1 MKTALKKLW
10 KPVVG
15 VAGLAALI
23 AYTGGACQAKV
34 KPGTVAHAP
43 GTALPPNAATLTIKS
58 EPVAPR
64 IEVVGTVTSER
75 IINLSARL
83 SAYVQEMNV
92 SAGSVVKKDQVL
104 ATLDDR
110 EIREQLTG
118 AEGQLKQAEKELQ
131 RARDLFREKA
141 TTEQMVTA
149 AESAYTGAKS
159 QAERVRVMLSYAQI
173 TAPLDGI
180 VTDRRLEAGDL
191 ANPGQVLMAVYDP
204 TRMRLDAPVPVRLI
218 ERLAVG
224 QDVAVQLE
232 RPAASLPGRI
242 TEIVSEVDPQSRTQT
257 VKVRLDHAP
266 AGTLPGAFGR
276 LLVLDA
282 PRPALLIPAAAVT
295 TSGQLELVS
304 VVSDGRVIQ
313 RLVKTGPANDGR
325 VEVLSGLAAGE
336 VILVQPLPEN

>member
-1 MKTALKKLW
+1 MKTALKNLW
-10 KPVVG
+10 KPAIG

-34 KPGTVAHAP
+34 KPGRVAYEP
-43 GTALPPNAATLTIKS
+43 GVTLPPNAATLTVKAES
-58 EPVAPR
+58 VAPR

-83 SAYVQEMNV
+83 GAYVQAMNV

-110 EIREQLTG
+110 EIREQLLG

-159 QAERVRVMLSYAQI
+159 QADRVRVMLSYAQI
-173 TAPLDGI
+173 TAPLDSI

-191 ANPGQVLMAVYDP
+191 ANPGQVLMSVYDP

-224 QDVAVQLE
+224 QEVAVQLE
-232 RPAASLPGRI
+232 RPAARLPGRI

-257 VKVRLDHAP
+257 VKVRLEDAP
-266 AGTLPGAFGR
+266 AGVLPGAFGR
-276 LLVLDA
+276 LLVGDA
-282 PRPALLIPAAAVT
+282 PRPALLIPAGAVT

-313 RLVKTGPANDGR
+313 RLVKTGPAGDGR
-325 VEVLSGLAAGE
+325 VEVLAGLAAGE